1 MQDHSIT
8 FLEFLGF
15 VSIYTLQFAMVGT
28 VVLLIIDL
36 FKKKRGSRIVTDLA
50 LFIVFSE
57 VNTLLEYAMIS
68 LVALVL
74 NTTAD
79 LEEWSMYCMSFAGTT
94 LALFE
99 VLWIFWKCSK

>member
-57 VNTLLEYAMIS
+57 VNTLLEYGYDKPCDPGAKYDS
-68 LVALVL
+68 G
-74 NTTAD
+74 
-79 LEEWSMYCMSFAGTT
+79 S
-94 LALFE
+94 
-99 VLWIFWKCSK
+99 